1 MREHSFV
8 LVCGLLAALATDT
21 VFRHYTC
28 AISSTCSLKQ
38 LDVAFMK
45 QLHEKVN
52 IVPVIAKAD
61 TFTPE
66 ECERFKSTV
75 SQAAVWCML
84 LWLGD

>member
-1 MREHSFV
+1 MCMR
-8 LVCGLLAALATDT
+8 VCVCVYVHKCLCVSDDLA
-21 VFRHYTC
+21 Y
-28 AISSTCSLKQ
+28 SLKQ

-75 SQAAVWCML
+75 RIVFISAVVTMVM
-84 LWLGD
+84 